1 MQVSLILQNTAQF
14 KNLHTIFHYLI
25 NQFVLSKAKEVVYF
39 FFYEIVSCDV
49 M

>member
-1 MQVSLILQNTAQF
+1 MQVLLILQNTAQL
-14 KNLHTIFHYLI
+14 KNLHTIIHYLI

-39 FFYEIVSCDV
+39 FFHEIVSCDA